1 MYYVLYQT
9 RKKTTMYSIAD
20 MSNST
25 KVKEFELIFFLQK
38 ITQLIWIFLNFN
50 FNSEQLT
57 AINHSS
63 RQENLRNNACVG
75 LL

>member
-1 MYYVLYQT
+1 MYTSQ
-9 RKKTTMYSIAD
+9 SI
-20 MSNST
+20 
-25 KVKEFELIFFLQK
+25 KVKEFELFFLQK
-38 ITQLIWIFLNFN
+38 ITQLIWRVFFNFK

-63 RQENLRNNACVG
+63 RQENLHNNACDG

>member
-1 MYYVLYQT
+1 MLCCV
-9 RKKTTMYSIAD
+9 
-20 MSNST
+20 T
-25 KVKEFELIFFLQK
+25 KVKEFELIFLQK
-38 ITQLIWIFLNFN
+38 ITQLNWIFYRN

-63 RQENLRNNACVG
+63 RQESLHNNACFG

>member
-1 MYYVLYQT
+1 
-9 RKKTTMYSIAD
+9 
-20 MSNST
+20 MSHST
-25 KVKEFELIFFLQK
+25 KVKESELVSFAKNNTTYLSFF
-38 ITQLIWIFLNFN
+38 NFN

-63 RQENLRNNACVG
+63 RQKTVHNNACVG